1 MNTRLI
7 PNRDFPVN
15 LVTHLQKLAVA
26 RSNDTALITVS
37 EVNGDWQEK
46 RFDYRQLDQ
55 RAKAFAAELQ
65 SHVAPGGRVLLLME
79 NDEHY
84 VTGFLACLYAGAIAV
99 PVFPPETVKEQ
110 HMARLLA
117 IAADARAQCIVTTR
131 DGVPLLNDAG
141 TMQLNGIPVLTVD
154 TVDSDRSR
162 DWQAF
167 EPQVEDIAFLQYTS
181 GSTAVPKGVM
191 VSHHNLMTNARAF
204 EEGMSIA
211 ADDIFVSWLPLYH
224 DMGLIGGLL
233 QPLHRGV
240 PVILMTPKFFIERP
254 VRWLEIISRYRATV
268 SGAPNFA
275 FQLCADRVRDSQ
287 LQTLDLSCWR
297 VAFCGAEPVRHA
309 GLARCANEVGT
320 KVPDQM
326 VWPGT
331 VVGDERL
338 ELPTS
343 SV

>member
-15 LVTHLQKLAVA
+15 LVTHLQKLALT
-26 RSNDTALITVS
+26 RPDDTALITVS
-37 EVNGDWQEK
+37 EVNGGWQEK

-65 SHVAPGGRVLLLME
+65 SHVMPGGRVLLLME

-99 PVFPPETVKEQ
+99 PVFPPEAVKEQ

-131 DGVPLLNDAG
+131 DGVSLLHDAG
-141 TMQLNGIPVLTVD
+141 TMQLSGIPVLTVD
-154 TVDSDRSR
+154 TVDGNRAL
-162 DWQAF
+162 DWQVF
-167 EPQVEDIAFLQYTS
+167 EPQAEDIAFLQYTS
-181 GSTAVPKGVM
+181 GSTAIPKGVM
-191 VSHHNLMTNARAF
+191 VSHHNLMVNARAF

-233 QPLHRGV
+233 QPL
-240 PVILMTPKFFIERP
+240 
-254 VRWLEIISRYRATV
+254 
-268 SGAPNFA
+268 
-275 FQLCADRVRDSQ
+275 
-287 LQTLDLSCWR
+287 
-297 VAFCGAEPVRHA
+297 
-309 GLARCANEVGT
+309 
-320 KVPDQM
+320 
-326 VWPGT
+326 
-331 VVGDERL
+331 
-338 ELPTS
+338 
-343 SV
+343 